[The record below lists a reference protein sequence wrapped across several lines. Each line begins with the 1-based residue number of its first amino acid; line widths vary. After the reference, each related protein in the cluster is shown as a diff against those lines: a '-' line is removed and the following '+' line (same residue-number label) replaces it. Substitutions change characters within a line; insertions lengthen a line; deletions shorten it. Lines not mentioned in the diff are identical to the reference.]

1 MIVGLIFF
9 ASLISRGPVICYY
22 GNTNLSLVSLLQKF
36 ASKKIFVV
44 KRREKKK
51 IWSVHLGDSLRKL
64 VKITGLEL
72 LQIFQLHFRLCSTFL
87 QDYIPT
93 VFDNFSANVV
103 VDGTTVNLG
112 LWDTAGTFISLL
124 DMCFPAL

>member
-1 MIVGLIFF
+1 
-9 ASLISRGPVICYY
+9 
-22 GNTNLSLVSLLQKF
+22 
-36 ASKKIFVV
+36 
-44 KRREKKK
+44 
-51 IWSVHLGDSLRKL
+51 
-64 VKITGLEL
+64 
-72 LQIFQLHFRLCSTFL
+72 L